1 MNNVEETAASVRM
14 VESDDDYRYQQ
25 DVSVGGENGQ
35 RLGAYGILASRWNEL
50 ADAAGIGGAT
60 WTDRGAQDRIAREKL
75 TRSYEAL
82 GDWTMAAVSF
92 RYGLNI
98 AQALT
103 DRGATDPVS
112 VAHAGYED
120 IANYMRALRDGI
132 PQPESPVTGTLQS
145 TKTQKTN
152 PKRKRADDIIR
163 KQLVGLRNAQRGVA
177 NGSDE
182 DIEPVGD
189 SVVSDTTE

>member
-14 VESDDDYRYQQ
+14 VETDDDYRYQQ
-25 DVSVGGENGQ
+25 DVSVGGEAEQ
-35 RLGAYGILASRWNEL
+35 RLGAYGILASRWGEL

-60 WTDRGAQDRIAREKL
+60 WNDRGAQDRIAREKL
-75 TRSYEAL
+75 NRSYEVL

-112 VAHAGYED
+112 VEQAGHKD